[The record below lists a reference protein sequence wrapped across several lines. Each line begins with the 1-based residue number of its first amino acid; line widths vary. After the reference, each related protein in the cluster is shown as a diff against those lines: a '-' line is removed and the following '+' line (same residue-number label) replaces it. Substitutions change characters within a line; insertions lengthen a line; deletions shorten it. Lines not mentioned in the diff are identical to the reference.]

1 MKAKRILILGA
12 GGRDFH
18 NFNVL
23 YRHREDVEIVGFT
36 ASQIPFQEGRLYPP
50 SLAGPLYPDGI
61 PIYDDEHLCDLVR
74 CHKVDAAVFSYSDI
88 SHAQIMKIASRLLA
102 VGCDFHLIGT
112 EHAMLKVCLPVV
124 SVCAVRTGCGKSP
137 VTRYLC
143 RGLLNEGRSPVVVRH
158 PMAYG
163 RLEQRAVQAF
173 RHKAD
178 LDAQECTLEE
188 REEYEPL
195 LRLGVP
201 LFAGIDYAAVLEMA
215 RQAGDVLIWDGGNND
230 TPFFRSNLEI
240 VLVDPLRAGDE
251 LSYYPG
257 FVNLLRA
264 HVVVIGKSSGV
275 PHEQLEHIH
284 RNLRQFV
291 PETPVVQGDLVVSV
305 KTPEIVSGR
314 RVLVVE
320 DGPTVS
326 HGGMAFGAGVV
337 AARRF
342 GAAEIVDPR
351 PFAAGSLAQVYADF
365 PHLDAILPAMG
376 YSRAQLHDLEET
388 IEAVPCDLVL
398 SATPVDLRELLDISK
413 PVVPVA
419 YEFCE
424 CGPDALMEKV
434 MEVLVEYEKNDA
446 IGFTGT

>member
-1 MKAKRILILGA
+1 
-12 GGRDFH
+12 
-18 NFNVL
+18 
-23 YRHREDVEIVGFT
+23 
-36 ASQIPFQEGRLYPP
+36 
-50 SLAGPLYPDGI
+50 
-61 PIYDDEHLCDLVR
+61 
-74 CHKVDAAVFSYSDI
+74 
-88 SHAQIMKIASRLLA
+88 
-102 VGCDFHLIGT
+102 
-112 EHAMLKVCLPVV
+112 
-124 SVCAVRTGCGKSP
+124 
-137 VTRYLC
+137 
-143 RGLLNEGRSPVVVRH
+143 
-158 PMAYG
+158 
-163 RLEQRAVQAF
+163 
-173 RHKAD
+173 
-178 LDAQECTLEE
+178 
-188 REEYEPL
+188 
-195 LRLGVP
+195 
-201 LFAGIDYAAVLEMA
+201 MA

-251 LSYYPG
+251 LSFYPG
-257 FVNLLRA
+257 FVNFLRA

-284 RNLRQFV
+284 RNLRKFV

-305 KTPEIVSGR
+305 KTPEMVSGR

-351 PFAAGSLAQVYADF
+351 PFAAGSLAQVYDDF
-365 PHLDAILPAMG
+365 PHLGAILPAMG